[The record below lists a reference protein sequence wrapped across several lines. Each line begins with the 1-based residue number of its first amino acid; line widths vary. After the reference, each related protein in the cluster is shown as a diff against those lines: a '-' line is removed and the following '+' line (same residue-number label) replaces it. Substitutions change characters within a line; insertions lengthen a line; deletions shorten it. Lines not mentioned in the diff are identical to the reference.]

1 LATFTLGALGL
12 DREQTVN
19 YVHYVFFRSQAM
31 IRAVVQEAA
40 AITSVGLFVGM
51 IAVWAHVIAIF

>member
-1 LATFTLGALGL
+1 LGALGL